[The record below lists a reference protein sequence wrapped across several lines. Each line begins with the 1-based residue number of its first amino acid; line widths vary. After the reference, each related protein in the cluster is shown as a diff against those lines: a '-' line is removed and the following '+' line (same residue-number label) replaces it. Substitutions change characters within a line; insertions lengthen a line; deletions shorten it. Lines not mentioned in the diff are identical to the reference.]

1 MIICPRCGV
10 EHEIGEEFCR
20 KCGSFLL
27 TDEECFLK
35 VEKIETQLI
44 CPMCQDLHQKG
55 NYCKRCGSLLRQ
67 ETPSRETTLQPLEKK
82 LIKKRS
88 KEWLRLLKEKKEL
101 EICLKKLETQ
111 KDKISSDVFIPLS
124 VRYQDRLKELL
135 PLHQEIG
142 AELDSVR
149 RRASEEIGLIEEE
162 LKPIQKRLEEFQFL
176 SKQAGITEADFLKE
190 KHEIKRRIQSRARN
204 LGKWRQFLS
213 FLPREIG
220 KGVVPLGFKEFL
232 FRPLTLLVV
241 SGFIILLGTGG
252 YFLHQWY
259 SEPIE
264 VIPKEIIPSLAT
276 PLSSPSPRTDV
287 EDQEVIKIKSLLD
300 TVKQANLQKNIYLF
314 MTCFSHDFTEKEK
327 KRLDTLK
334 TWDHF
339 NYLNLSYDLKQ
350 KIISGDIAD
359 VRLEWLVRV
368 SKKVGGKSEESRI
381 ILDATLKKENGHWK
395 IQEIRP
401 IS

>member
-1 MIICPRCGV
+1 MVICPQCGI

-27 TDEECFLK
+27 TDEERSLK

-44 CPMCQDLHQKG
+44 CPMCQDLHPKG
-55 NYCKRCGSLLRQ
+55 NYCKKCGSLLRQ
-67 ETPSRETTLQPLEKK
+67 ETPSRKTTLQPLEKK

-111 KDKISSDVFIPLS
+111 RDKISSNVFIPLS

-135 PLHQEIG
+135 PLHQEIE

-176 SKQAGITEADFLKE
+176 FKQAGITEADFLKE
-190 KHEIKRRIQSRARN
+190 KHEIERRIQSRARN
-204 LGKWRQFLS
+204 LKKWRHILS
-213 FLPREIG
+213 FLPREME

-232 FRPLTLLVV
+232 FRPLTLLIIT
-241 SGFIILLGTGG
+241 GFLILLGTGG
-252 YFLHQWY
+252 YFLRPWY
-259 SEPIE
+259 SEPNK
-264 VIPKEIIPSLAT
+264 VIPKEVVASLPT
-276 PLSSPSPRTDV
+276 PSPSPNPRADV
-287 EDQEVIKIKSLLD
+287 EDQEVKKIKSLFD
-300 TVKQANLQKNIYLF
+300 TVKQANLQKNIDLF
-314 MTCFSHDFTEKEK
+314 MTCFSQEFTGKEK

-334 TWDHF
+334 TWGHF

-368 SKKVGGKSEESRI
+368 SEKVGGKPEENRI
-381 ILDATLKKENGHWK
+381 ILDATLRKENGRWK